1 MTLQTPLEQIEEA
14 ARFYADARGKL
25 QAEVDRLNLA
35 IKAVQAQHR
44 SQLIAL
50 LDQAA
55 NARTGLESLLK
66 EHPAQFEKPKTRQ
79 MHGIKCGFRKLPGRI
94 EYADN
99 EAKVI
104 ERIREQLRGKA
115 KHLIQVKE
123 SLRKEQLAELSAAE
137 LASIGASLIDCGDEV
152 VIKAIDTD
160 LDRLIKSLTADED
173 FANDLLGQGRVL

>member
-1 MTLQTPLEQIEEA
+1 MDTQTALEQIEEA
-14 ARFYADARGKL
+14 ARFYADARAEL
-25 QAEVDRLNLA
+25 QAEVDRLNNA
-35 IKAVQAQHR
+35 IKAIQVQHR
-44 SQLIAL
+44 SPLIAL

-55 NARTGLESLLK
+55 NARVGLENLLK
-66 EHPAQFEKPKTRQ
+66 ENPSQFEKPKTRQ

-94 EYADN
+94 EYADD
-99 EAKVI
+99 ETRVI

-123 SLRKEQLAELSAAE
+123 SLRKDQLAELSAAE
-137 LASIGASLIDCGDEV
+137 LASIGVNLIDCGDEV

-173 FANDLLGQGRVL
+173 FARDLLSQDRVL